1 MVELVILDV
10 NETLC
15 SLDVVAQRLDAL
27 GSPSGFD
34 AWFSAVL
41 RDGFAASAAGRNVP
55 FVDIA
60 RHHVA
65 ALRDADGVQ
74 PSAERIEHVL
84 AGFSQVRMHD
94 DVAEGLQVLADA
106 HVEVVTLTNGSVS
119 ITQGALERAGLR
131 ALVAATHDVEGLG
144 GWKPVPATYL
154 AVVEAHGCVP
164 GRSALLAVHPWDVQG
179 AQAAGLIGAWLDR
192 DAAPYPAFFPAPDVM
207 ASTLPDLARRLVGRT
222 G

>member
-15 SLDVVAQRLDAL
+15 SLEAVTERLDAL
-27 GSPSGFD
+27 GSRTRSD
-34 AWFSAVL
+34 AWFAAVL
-41 RDGFAASAAGRNVP
+41 RDGFAASAAGRSVT

-65 ALRDADGVQ
+65 ALRDVHGEP

-84 AGFSQVRMHD
+84 AGFSQLRMHD
-94 DVAEGLQVLADA
+94 DVAQGLRVLAEAD
-106 HVEVVTLTNGSVS
+106 VTVVTLTNGSVG
-119 ITQGALERAGLR
+119 ITQGALERAGLD
-131 ALVAATHDVEGLG
+131 ALVAATHDVVGLG
-144 GWKPVPATYL
+144 GWKPAPAPYL

-164 GRSALLAVHPWDVQG
+164 QRSALVAVHPWDVQG

-192 DAAPYPAFFPAPDVM
+192 DAATYPSFFPAPDVV
-207 ASTLPDLARRLVGRT
+207 ATTLPDLARRLVGWS